1 MKAMY
6 ELESDLVKDF
16 QDTIFD
22 VSDTFTIIAMASE
35 FNYVEGKVD
44 IIAKDS
50 DGDLIAFEAKL
61 LRWRNALYQAYRNS
75 SFAHYSYVVLPEAT
89 LANARSHI
97 DEFHRRGVGL
107 CFFGSSGLRVELLAT
122 RRNPIQPWLTNIALS
137 YIDER

>member
-16 QDTIFD
+16 QTTISD

-50 DGDLIAFEAKL
+50 EGDLIAFEAKL
-61 LRWRNALYQAYRNS
+61 LKWRNALYQAYRNS

-89 LANARSHI
+89 LANASSHI

-107 CFFGSSGLRVELLAT
+107 CFFGSSGLRVEIPAN
-122 RRNPIQPWLTNIALS
+122 RRNPIQPWLTDSALS